1 MEVLARLGFNL
12 MHVVVDPQGLNLR
25 GAVLLYH
32 KHQLVTG
39 VVLKQGSLGVSL
51 YHPLEGLLVSEESL
65 PALDDQCGRVGDE
78 VVEGIAI
85 LDRLI
90 CGIWLGI
97 A

>member
-12 MHVVVDPQGLNLR
+12 MHVVVDPEGLDLR
-25 GAVLLYH
+25 SAVLLYH

-39 VVLKQGSLGVSL
+39 VVLKQGSLGISL
-51 YHPLEGLLVSEESL
+51 YHPLEGLFVSEQSL
-65 PALDDQCGRVGDE
+65 PTLDDQCGRVGDE
-78 VVEGIAI
+78 VVEGIPI

-90 CGIWLGI
+90 CGIGLGV